1 MRFSG
6 KRVLVTGAASG
17 IGRASA
23 MLFAAEGA
31 DVTIGDVNA
40 GGLEE
45 TAAAMVRPAR
55 VVAYDAS
62 DYASCRRL
70 VAAAAERGL
79 DVLCNIAGIHDW
91 GPSTEFDEARFERSL
106 SVNLTSLFALS
117 RAALPHLIESSGNIV
132 NISSAAGMV
141 GVAYNAAYCA
151 AKHGVLGLTKSL
163 AIEFAAKGVRVN
175 AICPGMVNTP
185 MIRAPRTQAHGDI
198 DPTLTLRNAPK
209 LAGGGC
215 EPEDIA
221 EAIAWLA
228 SDQAR
233 KVSGAAM
240 PVDCAQTAG

>member
-6 KRVLVTGAASG
+6 KRVLITGAASG

-40 GGLEE
+40 AGLEE
-45 TAAAMVRPAR
+45 TAALVARPVRVEP
-55 VVAYDAS
+55 YDAS
-62 DYASCRRL
+62 DYPSCRRL
-70 VAAAAERGL
+70 VATAAEEGL
-79 DVLCNIAGIHDW
+79 DVLCNIAGMHD
-91 GPSTEFDEARFERSL
+91 GGQSIDFDEARFERVL

-117 RAALPHLIESSGNIV
+117 RAALPHLIASGGNIV
-132 NISSAAGMV
+132 NISTAAGIL

-151 AKHGVLGLTKSL
+151 AKHGVIGLTRSL

-185 MIRAPRTQAHGDI
+185 MILGPRREVSGDI
-198 DPTLTLRNAPK
+198 DWSLTARNAPK
-209 LAGGGC
+209 LASGAC

-228 SDQAR
+228 SNRAH
-233 KVSGAAM
+233 KVSGIAM
-240 PVDCAQTAG
+240 PVDCVQTAG